1 MRNFNDILR
10 QAQELQKKLEKINAE
25 LENTEIVGMA
35 QNIVKAVVNGK
46 LEVISVEI
54 LEEDLSKIDKEML
67 QDLITVAIKDAQNK
81 AKIVAQEKFASLGAL
96 GGLLPNFPN
105 GIN

>member
-10 QAQELQKKLEKINAE
+10 QAQELQKKLEQINAE
-25 LENTEIVGMA
+25 LEQTEVEATA

-46 LEVISVEI
+46 LEIISVQI
-54 LEEDLSKIDKEML
+54 LQENIGDLDKEML
-67 QDLITVAIKDAQNK
+67 EDLIVVAIKDAQNK
-81 AKIVAQEKFASLGAL
+81 AKIIAQQKFAALGAL
-96 GGLLPNFPN
+96 GSLLPNFPN

>member
-1 MRNFNDILR
+1 MRNFNDLVR
-10 QAQELQKKLEKINAE
+10 QVQELQKKLEKINEE
-25 LENTEIVGMA
+25 LEQTEIEGYA

-46 LEVISVEI
+46 LEIKSVEFI
-54 LEEDLSKIDKEML
+54 GEIEEIDKETL
-67 QDLITVAIKDAQNK
+67 ADLVTIAVKNAQNK
-81 AKIVAQEKFASLGAL
+81 ARIVAQEKFATLGAL

>member
-10 QAQELQKKLEKINAE
+10 QAQELQKKLEQINAE
-25 LENTEIVGMA
+25 LEQTEVEATA

-46 LEVISVEI
+46 LEIISVQI
-54 LEEDLSKIDKEML
+54 LQENIGVLDKEML
-67 QDLITVAIKDAQNK
+67 EDLIVVAIKEAQNK
-81 AKIVAQEKFASLGAL
+81 AKIIAQQKFATLGAL
-96 GGLLPNFPN
+96 GSLLPNFPN

>member
-10 QAQELQKKLEKINAE
+10 QAQELQKKLEQINLE
-25 LENTEIVGMA
+25 LEQMEIGATA

-46 LEVISVEI
+46 LEIISIQI
-54 LEEDLSKIDKEML
+54 LKENLEDIDKEML
-67 QDLITVAIKDAQNK
+67 EDLVVVAIKDAQNK
-81 AKIVAQEKFASLGAL
+81 AKLIAQEKFASLGAL